1 MFRLSRIFW
10 DFEESGALNAYVSLY
25 GFWDEQMV
33 ITKAGDLALAVKVQ
47 GVDYE
52 CLDSAA
58 RDYVTKRLESA
69 FRVFDGKLRLY
80 QVVFKE
86 NRPEIPWPEH
96 ENPVVN
102 TTLQNRRHHFEGK
115 ADSLFEIEIY
125 FVFLYEG
132 FRYRTGLLHA
142 LPKLAQSPAAAL
154 RSGGKAPHCPRRC
167 NEWRAKARL
176 RPSTLASCGA
186 SVPRCSTNGWKK
198 WPLR

>member
-1 MFRLSRIFW
+1 MFRLSRIFR
-10 DFEESGALNAYVSLY
+10 DYEESGALNAYVSLY

-69 FRVFDGKLRLY
+69 FRLFDGKLRLY

-102 TTLQNRRHHFEGK
+102 ATLQNRRHHFAGN

-132 FRYRTGLLHA
+132 FRYRTGLLHT
-142 LPKLAQSPAAAL
+142 LPKLA
-154 RSGGKAPHCPRRC
+154 
-167 NEWRAKARL
+167 
-176 RPSTLASCGA
+176 
-186 SVPRCSTNGWKK
+186 
-198 WPLR
+198 